1 MPGMQSGCKDVPR
14 SCISNSVAFRPGP
27 PPKPQSFWEAKLCA
41 TRWRG
46 TLAGCRV
53 TICEHLD
60 GQVSIVYGPHVVG
73 RYTAEGRSL
82 EEVSGRTRKPGAGA
96 RRPAGA
102 LTP

>member
-1 MPGMQSGCKDVPR
+1 MLSSLPELKKER
-14 SCISNSVAFRPGP
+14 SFPHPSR
-27 PPKPQSFWEAKLCA
+27 KKKLLKFKRES